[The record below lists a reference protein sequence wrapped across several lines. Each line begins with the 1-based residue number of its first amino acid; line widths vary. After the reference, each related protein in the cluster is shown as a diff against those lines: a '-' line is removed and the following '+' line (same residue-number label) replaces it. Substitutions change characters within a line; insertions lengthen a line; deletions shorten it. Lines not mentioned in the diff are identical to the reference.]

1 MPGRPSSHLYK
12 MTSNSPLRR
21 FPNAQLTSGEAEA
34 DAPADAAAAGPSQQ
48 PAFDAAAPAA
58 DGAGQAATPPTTTGQ
73 AATPPTTTSQ
83 DDAKVVDQ
91 ATKGKAAAAA
101 AGQGAA
107 HRTFSERRD
116 GRGRARAPFR
126 KRRFERCA
134 SFLFVRAHS
143 PHVYLPSLDPHTS
156 GTGASAKPAT
166 KNTKKTAVKKAAAV
180 VKVSERMRE
189 QESGPRAVCAGPAQ
203 PLTALPLPLVSPRSL
218 LPPPARQSQGR
229 QGCQGQGR
237 SRRQEGRGRQG
248 QSSRQGQGRAQG
260 ESGRAWQ
267 EDDGR
272 QA

>member
-1 MPGRPSSHLYK
+1 MPGRTSSHLYK

-34 DAPADAAAAGPSQQ
+34 DAPAGAAAAGPSQP

-73 AATPPTTTSQ
+73 G
-83 DDAKVVDQ
+83 DAKVVDQ
-91 ATKGKAAAAA
+91 ATKGKAVAAA
-101 AGQGAA
+101 AGKGAA

-143 PHVYLPSLDPHTS
+143 PHVCLPSLAPPTS
-156 GTGASAKPAT
+156 GKGASAKPAT

-189 QESGPRAVCAGPAQ
+189 QESGPRAVALAQ
-203 PLTALPLPLVSPRSL
+203 RN
-218 LPPPARQSQGR
+218 R
-229 QGCQGQGR
+229 
-237 SRRQEGRGRQG
+237 
-248 QSSRQGQGRAQG
+248 
-260 ESGRAWQ
+260 
-267 EDDGR
+267 
-272 QA
+272 